1 MGVPR
6 RHGAKGISDRDLN
19 ELTGAIYSTVEAP
32 DQWPSVLA
40 RIAAAIHAKS
50 GLVRMLD
57 LRERRA
63 VLSSHHYN
71 LDTGLQSEYCGGLV
85 MNDPYLEALKRL
97 PVGQMVTNDGLIDL
111 DRMRD
116 TKFYQEYMRPLD
128 NHFIVGGF
136 LERADDGRHSIIGFH
151 RNSGSEQFSRSERRV
166 IQWLAPHV
174 KQAMHLQRVLGHHR
188 NRADSAERALDAM
201 AVACLLLDRQGRMVH
216 ANETGE
222 RLMRLGCG
230 LGFQGGRVVSDDSR
244 VMTMIAELTA
254 QAEDVPAGRRCL
266 ASRSVLV
273 PHSDSGAANLL
284 VVGMPIAQAVST
296 MGEEWPTARVALYVG
311 DLDDTG
317 VLRPEVLCAIYDLTP
332 AEARLAV
339 AVGRGRELSRLSA
352 DWNVSNETLRSQLK
366 AVFAKTGV
374 NRQVELVRL
383 LAGAP
388 WKVAAPA

>member
-1 MGVPR
+1 MVLHR
-6 RHGAKGISDRDLN
+6 RQRSGCISDRDVS
-19 ELTGAIYSTVEAP
+19 ELTRAIYSTVEAP

-40 RIAAAIHAKS
+40 RIAAAINAKS
-50 GLVRMLD
+50 GLVRTLD
-57 LRERRA
+57 LRGRRA

-71 LDTGLQSEYCGGLV
+71 LDTDLQTEYCGGLV
-85 MNDPYLEALKRL
+85 VNDPYLEALERL

-116 TKFYQEYMRPLD
+116 TEFYCNYMKPLD

-136 LERADDGRHSIIGFH
+136 LERADEGHHSIIGFH
-151 RNSGSEQFSRSERRV
+151 RHSGSEQFERSQISV
-166 IQWLAPHV
+166 VQWLAPHV
-174 KQAMHLQRVLGHHR
+174 KQAMHLQRVLGHQR
-188 NRADSAERALDAM
+188 NRAESAERALDAM
-201 AVACLLLDRQGRMVH
+201 AVACLLLDRQGRVVH
-216 ANETGE
+216 ANQTGE
-222 RLMRLGCG
+222 RFMRLGYG
-230 LGFQGGRVVSDDSR
+230 LGVRDGRFVSDDSSL
-244 VMTMIAELTA
+244 MAMIEEMAA
-254 QAEDVPAGRRCL
+254 QAEEVPPGRGCL

-273 PHSDSGAANLL
+273 PARDVGRANLL
-284 VVGMPIAQAVST
+284 VVAMPIAREVSSI
-296 MGEEWPTARVALYVG
+296 GEEWPAARVALYVG

-332 AEARLAV
+332 TEARLAV
-339 AVGRGRELSRLSA
+339 AVGRGRELSALSD
-352 DWNVSNETLRSQLK
+352 DWNVSSETLRSHLK

>member
-1 MGVPR
+1 MGVR
-6 RHGAKGISDRDLN
+6 RRQGAKRISDRDLN

-40 RIAAAIHAKS
+40 RIAAALHAKS

-71 LDTGLQSEYCGGLV
+71 LDTDLQTEYCGGLV

-116 TKFYQEYMRPLD
+116 TEFYQEYMRPLD

-151 RNSGSEQFSRSERRV
+151 RHSGSEQFSRSELRV

-188 NRADSAERALDAM
+188 NRADSAERALDTM

-222 RLMRLGCG
+222 RLVRLGCG
-230 LGFQGGRVVSDDSR
+230 LRVRDGRVVSDDSR

-254 QAEDVPAGRRCL
+254 QAENAPAGRECL

-273 PHSDSGAANLL
+273 PAAESAAANLL

-296 MGEEWPTARVALYVG
+296 MGEEWPAARVALYVG